1 MQNHPFAE
9 QWFFLPMAGSPLN
22 NPPFNKLTFYSMG
35 MKQGELTTC
44 RTILL
49 QSNGFSCPWPVHPL
63 TTLILI
69 NSHYYSNT
77 LWAPVRHM
85 FDAKKARISQNVVIK

>member
-22 NPPFNKLTFYSMG
+22 NPHFNKLTFYSMG

-69 NSHYYSNT
+69 NSHFT
-77 LWAPVRHM
+77 VWV
-85 FDAKKARISQNVVIK
+85 